1 MKHLISLL
9 AFSFLIGCD
18 GEKSNVAPS
27 KDSPEEAASE
37 APSKDS
43 LEKQQLEMKLTEIDV
58 AEVSS
63 YSPWNEQVIE
73 TAEAITVQEDGQ
85 IKPLRTYA
93 RSEMMS
99 FHESLTMKVKSGGKI
114 HKIGPVAWLLD
125 CMFRPDLADKLPIFL
140 LDDTEILKPFGIE
153 AEDRRARL
161 SFEDLKDSSDPE
173 ENGFTQL
180 VNRGR
185 ELLEKQSS
193 EGEGSLSD
201 EEEEVV
207 RFAQLALKYT
217 GIRDSMA
224 MIRGGLP
231 PLDPAQLAYVDQEI
245 YQTLRT
251 TMDPRQFGFWLP
263 ILRETI
269 QSTQRLDTPQARE
282 FESELNRQLSFARFG
297 PAWIPPQQGEEKEW
311 QTLEAKVVK
320 FLKKELTDSVEILKD
335 FKKLEA
341 INKAS
346 KRPNSEEFLAALKD
360 WQTSLAE
367 RAADWQ
373 ESQTNLAKQAA
384 DPDLKYEIEGD
395 AVTITDCDKK
405 VSGELIIPANIEGKP
420 VSSIGNKA
428 FQDCTSLKSITI
440 PDSVTSIG
448 TEAFFACSSLTA
460 VTFLGD
466 APKIGNDAFKKSSPT
481 IYREADAKDWGDTLA
496 GKPVKLITEKP

>member
-1 MKHLISLL
+1 SMKHLISLL

-27 KDSPEEAASE
+27 EDPIEEAATE
-37 APSKDS
+37 APSEGS

-63 YSPWNEQVIE
+63 YSPWNEQVIA

-114 HKIGPVAWLLD
+114 HKVGPVAWLLD

-153 AEDRRARL
+153 TEDRRTRL
-161 SFEDLKDSSDPE
+161 SFEDLKDNSDPE

-180 VNRGR
+180 INRGR

-201 EEEEVV
+201 EEEKVV

-217 GIRDSMA
+217 GLRDSMA
-224 MIRGGLP
+224 IIRGGLP

-269 QSTQRLDTPQARE
+269 QSTQQLDSPQARE
-282 FESELNRQLSFARFG
+282 FEYELNRQLSFARFG
-297 PAWIPPQQGEEKEW
+297 PVWIPPQQGEEEEW
-311 QTLEAKVVK
+311 QTLAAKVVK
-320 FLKKELTDSVEILKD
+320 FLKKELTDSGEILKD

-360 WQTSLAE
+360 WQTSLAD

-373 ESQTNLAKQAA
+373 ESQTKLAK
-384 DPDLKYEIEGD
+384 
-395 AVTITDCDKK
+395 
-405 VSGELIIPANIEGKP
+405 
-420 VSSIGNKA
+420 
-428 FQDCTSLKSITI
+428 
-440 PDSVTSIG
+440 
-448 TEAFFACSSLTA
+448 
-460 VTFLGD
+460 
-466 APKIGNDAFKKSSPT
+466 
-481 IYREADAKDWGDTLA
+481 
-496 GKPVKLITEKP
+496 